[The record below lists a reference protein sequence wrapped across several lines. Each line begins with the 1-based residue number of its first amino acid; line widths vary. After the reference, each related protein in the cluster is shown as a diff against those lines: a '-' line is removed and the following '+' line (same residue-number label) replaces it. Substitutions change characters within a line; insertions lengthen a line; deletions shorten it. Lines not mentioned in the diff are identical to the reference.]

1 MAVQNHTNF
10 GYSTIV
16 TSPGLAGTSLSVAT
30 GQGALFPTPP
40 FSITICP
47 AAARPLSTNAEICL
61 VTAVA
66 GDVFTVTRGQ
76 EGSTPRTVL
85 VGDQIAATITALT
98 LEEAEILQRENVS
111 FSADGTYTFS
121 DLFMIDK
128 IVIRCVDAGGATV
141 SIEKLAATGDIMFP
155 EDLTENQFT
164 SVAMDI
170 FPTDIIDSGDT
181 TIYFKTTGD
190 INVTV
195 YKRKL

>member
-10 GYSTIV
+10 AYSAV
-16 TSPGLAGTSLSVAT
+16 VSSPGLSGTSLTVTT

-40 FSITICP
+40 FSVTIWP
-47 AAARPLSTNAEICL
+47 AGANAISTNAEICL
-61 VTAVA
+61 VTAKV
-66 GDVFTVTRGQ
+66 GDVLTITRSQ
-76 EGSTPRTVL
+76 EGSTGRTVL

-98 LEEAEILQRENVS
+98 LEEAEILQKENVS
-111 FSADGTYTFS
+111 FSADSTYAFS

-141 SIEKLAATGDIMFP
+141 SIEKLVATSDIMFP
-155 EDLTENQFT
+155 IDLVENEFT
-164 SVAMDI
+164 SVTMDI
-170 FPTDIIDSGDT
+170 FPTDIVDSADT